1 MDRRFARLTGI
12 SGISI
17 AFLFTACVQVEG
29 PSTAANARFRDL
41 PAYFAGEQHQMKQAG
56 LIFHKVAEQN
66 GVRDSLTT
74 SDTATIASLLKP
86 FAGIDLN
93 KPSLRDQYT
102 IDSVTDEF
110 SGARSLSYT
119 AKTPAVNPQQ
129 VLLETDSAG
138 NIQSVQLHSRT
149 SNLLYKTSST
159 LVYQHLKT
167 VSVTTD
173 QQVVLLAPTHLSV
186 QVRMY
191 PK

>member
-1 MDRRFARLTGI
+1 M
-12 SGISI
+12 
-17 AFLFTACVQVEG
+17 AFLFAACMQVEG
-29 PSTAANARFRDL
+29 PGTATKARFRDL

-56 LIFHKVAEQN
+56 LLFHKVAEQN
-66 GVRDSLTT
+66 GERDSLTT
-74 SDTATIASLLKP
+74 GDTAAIASLLKP
-86 FAGIDLN
+86 FTGIDLN

-102 IDSVTDEF
+102 VDSVTDEF

-138 NIQSVQLHSRT
+138 NIQSVQMSSRT

-173 QQVVLLAPTHLSV
+173 QKVVLLAPTHLSV